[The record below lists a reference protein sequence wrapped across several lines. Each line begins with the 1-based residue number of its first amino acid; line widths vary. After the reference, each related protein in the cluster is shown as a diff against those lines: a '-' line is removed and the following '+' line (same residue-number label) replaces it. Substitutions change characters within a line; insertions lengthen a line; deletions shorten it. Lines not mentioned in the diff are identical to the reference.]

1 MLKIITVFCSTIA
14 FGIVCLLA
22 VGGIIVALASPKLPK
37 VSDLVD
43 YQPKLP
49 LRIMTADGIQIG
61 EFGKEKRRFVD
72 YASVPKILIEAIL
85 AAEDDRFFSHRGI
98 DTSGMVRS
106 VINNILKG
114 AKAQGGST
122 ITMQV
127 ARNFYLSSEKTF
139 TRKIYEI
146 LLAIEIERN
155 LSKEQIL
162 ELYLNKIYLGKRA
175 YGFGS
180 AAFVYFGKP
189 LSQINIAEAAM
200 LAGLPKAPSKFNPFS
215 NYRRAIIR
223 QRYVLKRMYKLGKIS
238 LSEYQQN
245 YERKLKLRKGKK
257 IIEIGNRS
265 KVPAAHVAEMV
276 RQQIYSEFKEQTYE
290 LGLTVFTT
298 IRAKEQIAAQKALE
312 NAVFKYTLSS
322 QLVDSSKVLKLSRQ
336 KNLREKEIKDYLSTQ
351 KSFKNIF
358 PSVITKIKKNTIEIA
373 SLEKEK
379 ISVKITK
386 DIRNLLRR
394 NQNDQIKTGFTVG
407 SIIWVH
413 RTKKGEYKPTNKPE
427 VEGAIV
433 AMQTTNG
440 AIRALV
446 GGFDFYSNKYN
457 RVTQAYRQ
465 PGSALKPFIF
475 GAALEKGISPNTIVS
490 DLPVNFDI
498 DITGG
503 VLWEPRNFNNVY
515 LGPIT
520 IKEALT
526 KSQNMVSIRLI
537 KHIKPDFA
545 QKYIRRFGFE
555 PARNPAYFTLALGAG
570 AVTPLQL
577 AVGYSMIANGGYYVK
592 PFFIDRIVDND
603 GKLIRKYEPLKI
615 GDEKFRVIDAKHAF
629 ILNNIL
635 SEVIKNGTGRK
646 ARVLRRPDIAGKTG
660 TTNNAVDAWFA
671 GYQPT
676 LTAITWFGFDS
687 PKSLGKNQTGSA
699 VALPFWIDF
708 MKEALKDVPVSFVP
722 EPYGIIRINNNLY
735 TNETMPPNGVRS
747 IDVKTLDDEIDTS

>member
-14 FGIVCLLA
+14 FGIISLLA

-61 EFGKEKRRFVD
+61 EFGKEKRRVVD
-72 YASVPKILIEAIL
+72 YANVPKILIEAIL

-238 LSEYQQN
+238 RSEYQQN
-245 YERKLKLRKGKK
+245 YDRKLKLRKGKK
-257 IIEIGNRS
+257 IIEIENRS

-276 RQQIYSEFKEQTYE
+276 RQRIYSEFKEQTYE

-312 NAVFKYTLSS
+312 NAVLKYTLSS
-322 QLVDSSKVLKLSRQ
+322 QLVGSSKVLKLSRQ
-336 KNLREKEIKDYLSTQ
+336 KVLREKEIKDYLSTQ
-351 KSFKNIF
+351 KTFRNIF
-358 PSVITKIKKNTIEIA
+358 PSVITKINKNTIEIT

-394 NQNDQIKTGFTVG
+394 NHNDQIKTGFTVG

-413 RTKKGEYKPTNKPE
+413 RTKNREYKLTNKPE
-427 VEGAIV
+427 VEGAII

-615 GDEKFRVIDAKHAF
+615 GNEKFRVIDAKHAF

>member
-14 FGIVCLLA
+14 FGIVGLLA

-98 DTSGMVRS
+98 DASGMVRS

-336 KNLREKEIKDYLSTQ
+336 KDLREKEIKDYLSTQ

-615 GDEKFRVIDAKHAF
+615 GNEKFRVIDAKHAF

-671 GYQPT
+671 GYQST